1 MTRAAAFFDLDK
13 TVIAKSSALAFGRP
27 FFHGGL
33 INRRAVLK
41 SAYAQF
47 VFSLAGAD
55 AQQMERLR
63 AQLTSMV
70 TGWDAGTVHE
80 IVRETLHEVV
90 EPLVYAEAADLIE
103 AHRAAGREI
112 VIVSSSGAEMV
123 EPIGELLGADR
134 VVATRMVTLDG
145 RYTGEIE
152 FYAYAEHK
160 AVAMRAVAD
169 EGGYDLADCYAY
181 SDSIT
186 DLPMLSAVGHPTVV
200 NPDRGLRKAAL
211 ERGWPVLQF
220 SRPVTIRSRFSAPSA
235 PVVTGAAMGVGAAVV
250 GLAWYAR
257 HRAARAGL
265 PADLGPLPGRRRR
278 RGA

>member
-1 MTRAAAFFDLDK
+1 VAES
-13 TVIAKSSALAFGRP
+13 V
-27 FFHGGL
+27 
-33 INRRAVLK
+33 
-41 SAYAQF
+41 
-47 VFSLAGAD
+47 AGKQHVR
-55 AQQMERLR
+55 QQ
-63 AQLTSMV
+63 Q
-70 TGWDAGTVHE
+70 
-80 IVRETLHEVV
+80 
-90 EPLVYAEAADLIE
+90 AEQH
-103 AHRAAGREI
+103 HRAGQHREGRQNDRDED
-112 VIVSSSGAEMV
+112 G
-123 EPIGELLGADR
+123 DR
-134 VVATRMVTLDG
+134 VVATRMVTLNG

-152 FYAYAEHK
+152 FYAYNEHK
-160 AVAMRAVAD
+160 AEAMRAVAA

-220 SRPVTIRSRFSAPSA
+220 SRPVTIRSRFSTPSA

-257 HRAARAGL
+257 HRATRAGL
-265 PADLGPLPGRRRR
+265 PADLGPLPGRRRH